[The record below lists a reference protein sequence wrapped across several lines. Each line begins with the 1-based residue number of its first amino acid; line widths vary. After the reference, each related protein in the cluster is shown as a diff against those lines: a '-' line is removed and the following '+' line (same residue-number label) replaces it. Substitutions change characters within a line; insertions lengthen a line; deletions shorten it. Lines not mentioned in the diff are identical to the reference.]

1 MIDGEGAAT
10 GGGGR
15 VPSFGVVVPAF
26 GPLAARAAFN
36 DAVDTIEGLGFDDV
50 WFGDHVAVPSYAAHL
65 TRPEWLE
72 PLSACMLALGR
83 TSRLRAGTDVLV
95 LPYRDP
101 LLVAKM
107 ASTADVLSGGRLVL
121 GIGVGYLK
129 GEFEALGADYGR
141 RGAVTD
147 EYLTAMR
154 ALWGSAGAPTSFDT
168 EFVRFNDVC
177 MGPPPTTG
185 QVPVWVGG
193 NARGALRRAALMGDG
208 WHPLFPTPDRY
219 RSGRDAI
226 VAWRGSADRFVF
238 SISLA
243 VTRVL
248 QTGETYTPRSW
259 GEEADIP
266 EDFGYSP
273 PVPLADDGRPR
284 FVGHPDQLAA
294 DVEAYAAAGVE
305 HFTLRFSVGDDVGV
319 ADYFDQLQRFADH
332 VMARFSV
339 SSPPLP
345 PTDPPPSPP
354 ARDRILTMTS
364 HGTQRNRS

>member
-10 GGGGR
+10 AGGGQEL
-15 VPSFGVVVPAF
+15 SFGVVVPAF
-26 GPLAARAAFN
+26 GPLASRRAFN
-36 DAVDTIEGLGFDDV
+36 DAVDTIEGLGFEDV

-83 TSRLRAGTDVLV
+83 TTRLRAGTDVLV

-107 ASTADVLSGGRLVL
+107 AATADVLSGGRLVL

-141 RGAVTD
+141 RGSVTD
-147 EYLTAMR
+147 QYLRVMQV
-154 ALWGSAGAPTSFDT
+154 LWGSAGTPVSFDT

-208 WHPLFPTPDRY
+208 WHPLFPTPDLY
-219 RSGRDAI
+219 RSGRDTI
-226 VAWRGSADRFVF
+226 VALRGSGDQFPSAWRSPGCSRRARPTRRGHGATTPTFLRTSATARRFLWLTMVALGSSATRTNWRQTSRITPQLVSDTSPSAF
-238 SISLA
+238 LRV
-243 VTRVL
+243 VTSAWR
-248 QTGETYTPRSW
+248 TTSTSC
-259 GEEADIP
+259 
-266 EDFGYSP
+266 
-273 PVPLADDGRPR
+273 
-284 FVGHPDQLAA
+284 
-294 DVEAYAAAGVE
+294 
-305 HFTLRFSVGDDVGV
+305 
-319 ADYFDQLQRFADH
+319 
-332 VMARFSV
+332 SV
-339 SSPPLP
+339 S
-345 PTDPPPSPP
+345 PT
-354 ARDRILTMTS
+354 R
-364 HGTQRNRS
+364 

>member
-1 MIDGEGAAT
+1 MTDGEGAAT

-15 VPSFGVVVPAF
+15 TPSFGVVVPAF
-26 GPLAARAAFN
+26 GPLASRGAFD

-50 WFGDHVAVPSYAAHL
+50 WFGDHVAVPSYAAHV

-107 ASTADVLSGGRLVL
+107 AATADVLSGGRLVL
-121 GIGVGYLK
+121 GVGVGYLK
-129 GEFEALGADYGR
+129 GEFEALGADYAR

-147 EYLTAMR
+147 QYLTAMR
-154 ALWGSAGAPTSFDT
+154 ALWGSAGRPTSSDS
-168 EFVRFNDVC
+168 EFVRFHDVC
-177 MGPPPTTG
+177 MGPPPTAG

-193 NARGALRRAALMGDG
+193 NAGGALRRAALLGDG
-208 WHPLFPTPDRY
+208 WHPLFPTPALY
-219 RSGRDAI
+219 RVGRDTI
-226 VAWRGSADRFVF
+226 VARRGSAEGFAF
-238 SISLA
+238 SMSLA

-248 QTGETYTPRSW
+248 ETGETYAPRSW
-259 GEEADIP
+259 GEDADIP

-273 PVPLADDGRPR
+273 PIPLADDGRPR

-294 DVEAYAAAGVE
+294 DVEDYIAAGVD
-305 HFTLRFSVGDDVGV
+305 HFTLRFSAGDDDGV
-319 ADYFDQLQRFADH
+319 ADYFDQLQRFAEQ
-332 VMARFSV
+332 VMDRFST
-339 SSPPLP
+339 SSRRAPPG
-345 PTDPPPSPP
+345 PPPKPP
-354 ARDRILTMTS
+354 ARAGGLIMAS
-364 HGTQRNRS
+364 HGNQPIRQ